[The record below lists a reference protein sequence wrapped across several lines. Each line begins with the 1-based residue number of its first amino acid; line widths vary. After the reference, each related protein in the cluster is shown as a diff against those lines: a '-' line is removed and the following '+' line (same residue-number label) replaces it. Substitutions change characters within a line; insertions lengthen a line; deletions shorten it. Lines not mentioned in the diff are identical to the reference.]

1 MRPLEINF
9 GAIIRPI
16 SFQLPTTWIWGQVTD
31 CTGLSLGNGSE
42 EYSGWANLRTLDEI
56 EACASWLDG
65 LWQCAI
71 DARSQALSHSRSD
84 IGLFVQG
91 ICPQFEDEY
100 EGAADLEINAVVSEP
115 DKDLC
120 IYLGRQTGDE
130 DDVFGNWD
138 TLKYDHDVKAL
149 ATLLR
154 DVATAMREK
163 RFHYGRGNP
172 MKAYFKSK
180 PTPKLLLLTDRRAA

>member
-65 LWQCAI
+65 LWMCAI
-71 DARSQALSHSRSD
+71 DARSLALSHERKD

-91 ICPQFEDEY
+91 ISPQYEDEY
-100 EGAADLEINAVVSEP
+100 EGSTDLEINAVVSAP
-115 DKDLC
+115 AHDLC
-120 IYLGRQTGDE
+120 IYLGRQAGDK
-130 DDVFGNWD
+130 DDVFDYGD
-138 TLKYDHDVKAL
+138 TLKYEHDVKAL
-149 ATLLR
+149 ASLLR

-180 PTPKLLLLTDRRAA
+180 PAPKPLLLTERRAS